1 MKPVLDHIKSRTE
14 EFSRLPVF
22 AYMADQS
29 IAPEQRLSLAPCM
42 AHYVMTFADMN
53 AYVFREEPA
62 QNKYQHLVNIHTRED
77 ASHWPWFVADLKRLG
92 LDRRFAFSEVLE
104 FLWGEETV
112 KSRLLSYEMCRLT
125 LQATPLQKL
134 VIVECVEA
142 TGNIFLGLASRIGR
156 ELEQATGTQ
165 YIYYGP
171 HHFGCESGHTMGT
184 QDVEQQLES
193 IQLAEEERGTALA
206 LVDKVFALYTD
217 FVGELLAYA
226 KAHPIDLLRSGPLG
240 AGRHDRHA
248 SGQTTGHP
256 PPRPM

>member
-1 MKPVLDHIKSRTE
+1 MRLLLEHIRSKTE

-22 AYMADQS
+22 AFMADQS
-29 IAPEQRLSLAPCM
+29 IDPAQRLSLAPCM

-53 AYVFREEPA
+53 AHVFREEPT
-62 QNKYQHLVNIHTRED
+62 QDKYQKLVNVHTYED

-92 LDRRFAFSEVLE
+92 LDRHFRFSETLE
-104 FLWGEETV
+104 FLWGEETL
-112 KSRLLSYEMCRLT
+112 KSRLLAYEMCRLT

-142 TGNIFLGLASRIGR
+142 TGNVFLGVASRIGR
-156 ELEQATGTQ
+156 ELEQSTGTQ

-184 QDVEQQLES
+184 EDVEQQLES
-193 IQLAEEERGTALA
+193 IQLSEEERTTSLS
-206 LVDKVFALYTD
+206 LVDKVFALYTS

-226 KAHPIDLLRSGPLG
+226 KAHPIDQLRNGPLG
-240 AGRHDRHA
+240 AGRHDRPA
-248 SGQTTGHP
+248 P
-256 PPRPM
+256 IPRADVA